1 MEKIE
6 RFFATVERR
15 AVDRPAFWFGLPVN
29 EAQPA
34 LFKHFR
40 TENLKG
46 LYEKVDDDLY
56 PIEFPYHSPDG
67 DAIYSAFAWKKAE
80 KQDEEHR
87 TLGGDGFFAAYSDPS
102 DVDKFPWPDPALYI
116 NPEECLETAKN
127 ALPGRANLG
136 MMWSCH
142 FQDAC
147 AAFGMENAFVALY
160 EKPVLFKAVIDHI
173 VDFYLKANRIFY
185 EATKGHLHAVL
196 LGNDFGCQTSLMV
209 SRTQITEFAL
219 PGTRK
224 LIEQAHSY
232 GLKVIHHSCG
242 AIREIIPDII
252 AAGADVIH
260 PIQALATGMGAAG
273 LKLDFVS
280 KVSFCGGLDVQEL
293 LVNGTA
299 AEIRAKVL
307 ELRQIFPTGLIVSPS
322 HEAIL
327 PDVKME
333 SLDAMI
339 KAACEFK

>member
-1 MEKIE
+1 
-6 RFFATVERR
+6 
-15 AVDRPAFWFGLPVN
+15 
-29 EAQPA
+29 
-34 LFKHFR
+34 
-40 TENLKG
+40 
-46 LYEKVDDDLY
+46 
-56 PIEFPYHSPDG
+56 
-67 DAIYSAFAWKKAE
+67 
-80 KQDEEHR
+80 
-87 TLGGDGFFAAYSDPS
+87 
-102 DVDKFPWPDPALYI
+102 
-116 NPEECLETAKN
+116 
-127 ALPGRANLG
+127 
-136 MMWSCH
+136 
-142 FQDAC
+142 
-147 AAFGMENAFVALY
+147 
-160 EKPVLFKAVIDHI
+160 
-173 VDFYLKANRIFY
+173 
-185 EATKGHLHAVL
+185 
-196 LGNDFGCQTSLMV
+196 V

-273 LKLDFVS
+273 LKLDFGS

-299 AEIRAKVL
+299 AEIRAKVR

>member
-1 MEKIE
+1 M
-6 RFFATVERR
+6 
-15 AVDRPAFWFGLPVN
+15 
-29 EAQPA
+29 
-34 LFKHFR
+34 
-40 TENLKG
+40 
-46 LYEKVDDDLY
+46 DDDLY
-56 PIEFPYHSPDG
+56 PVEFPYHSPDG
-67 DAIYSAFAWKKAE
+67 DAIYSAFAWTKAG
-80 KQDEEHR
+80 KQDDEHR
-87 TLGGDGFFAAYSDPS
+87 TIGGDGFFATYSAPG
-102 DVDKFPWPDPALYI
+102 DVDKFPWPEPALHI
-116 NPEECLETAKN
+116 KPEECLKNAKA
-127 ALPGRANLG
+127 ALPGRANMG

-160 EKPVLFKAVIDHI
+160 EKPALFKAVIDRI

-209 SRTQITEFAL
+209 SRMQVLEFVM
-219 PGTRK
+219 PGTKK

-252 AAGADVIH
+252 EVGADVIH

-273 LKLDFVS
+273 LKRDFGS
-280 KVSFCGGLDVQEL
+280 KVSFCGGIDAQEL

-299 AEIRAKVL
+299 GEIRAKVR

-339 KAACEFK
+339 EAARELN